1 MYEAW
6 ESMKLLLM
14 VPVGM
19 ILWIVMLMVAIG
31 LVLAAAI
38 IIALTV
44 KELKAQHK
52 RNKKGGHRNE

>member
-1 MYEAW
+1 
-6 ESMKLLLM
+6 M
-14 VPVGM
+14 VSGGA
-19 ILWIVMLMVAIG
+19 ILWIVMVLVAVG

-38 IIALTV
+38 IITLTV

>member
-6 ESMKLLLM
+6 ENMKLLLM
-14 VPVGM
+14 VSGVA
-19 ILWIVMLMVAIG
+19 ILWIVMVLVAVS

-38 IIALTV
+38 IITLTV
-44 KELKAQHK
+44 KKLKAQHK

>member
-1 MYEAW
+1 M
-6 ESMKLLLM
+6 LLM
-14 VPVGM
+14 VSGGA
-19 ILWIVMLMVAIG
+19 ILWIVMVLVAVG

-38 IIALTV
+38 IITLTV

>member
-1 MYEAW
+1 MGEHEAAADGIRR
-6 ESMKLLLM
+6 
-14 VPVGM
+14 P
-19 ILWIVMLMVAIG
+19 ILWIVMVLVAVG

-38 IIALTV
+38 IITLTV